1 MTRSSKFILL
11 VLSLLYGI
19 TNAFGQNTDYILG
32 RLVDGETNEPV
43 AFASIRIKD
52 AAMGVISNVD
62 GTFRIPLR
70 YKMVGDI
77 LEISSMGYRT
87 KLIDVQGLKESEA
100 NTIILKP
107 STMELKEATVSAKL
121 KKLDAR
127 ELVRIAVAR
136 IPQNYSLSPYSM
148 VGYYRDFQVK
158 NGNYTNL
165 NEAVVNVFD
174 SGFSNRDNFDNEY
187 ELYAYSTNLDFPV
200 DSFALQPYD
209 YRALNK
215 VIPHAKME
223 NTGGN
228 ELITLMIHDAIRN
241 YQIEVYSFVNNIA
254 LDFVDNH
261 RFRLLGTTNFKD
273 RTVYEID
280 CSFRNNDYYVDGTI
294 FLDTG
299 TFAILKLDYT
309 VFRRKKPRELDIAI
323 NAQERFTNGFRK
335 INAEELYRIITEY
348 FEGENG
354 KMYLG
359 YISFYNKLLVQRP
372 APFKSKF
379 TINLKDRSFHIRMN
393 KLPANFDRIGK
404 NDFKITYNGQKVP
417 IKNFELHQD
426 ERIFIIYPNVGYNIA
441 EQIFK
446 GLFLEREDLQVEGVK
461 YNYGNIKDSLGNKLD
476 ERKWEYLHQYR
487 EFFVQET
494 SPYTTSNGV
503 EKDSLME
510 KMEPL
515 GSKEQHVKSIGLK
528 TYYWMNT
535 PLPNFETK
543 KP

>member
-1 MTRSSKFILL
+1 MRNFFVFPMLFLFGT
-11 VLSLLYGI
+11 VLYGQNEDYI
-19 TNAFGQNTDYILG
+19 FGQ
-32 RLVDGETNEPV
+32 LVDGDNNEPV
-43 AFASIRIKD
+43 AFAIIRIKD
-52 AAMGVISNVD
+52 AALGVITNVD

-70 YKMVGDI
+70 YKSIGDF
-77 LEISSMGYRT
+77 LEISCMGYST
-87 KLIDVQGLKESEA
+87 KFIDIQELKETEA
-100 NTIILKP
+100 NIILIKP
-107 STMELKEATVSAKL
+107 STVELGEATVRAKL

-127 ELVRIAVAR
+127 ELVRMAVAR

-148 VGYYRDFQVK
+148 VGYYRDYQVK
-158 NGNYTNL
+158 NGSYTNL
-165 NEAVVNVFD
+165 NEAVVKIFD

-187 ELYAYSTNLDFPV
+187 EVYAYSTNLDFPV

-209 YRALNK
+209 YSGFNK

-228 ELITLMIHDAIRN
+228 ELVTLMIHDAIRN
-241 YQIEVYSFVNNIA
+241 HQIEVYSFVNNIA

-299 TFAILKLDYT
+299 TFAILKFDYT
-309 VFRRKKPRELDIAI
+309 VFRRKKPRDLDIAI

-348 FEGENG
+348 FEDENG

-372 APFKSKF
+372 PEFFSKF
-379 TINLKDRSFHIRMN
+379 TVDLRDNSFNVRMN
-393 KLPANFDRIGK
+393 KVPGNIESLK
-404 NDFKITYNGQKVP
+404 SSDFKIKYKDESIS
-417 IKNFELHQD
+417 IKEFYFNED
-426 ERIFIIYPNVGYNIA
+426 ERSFKVCPNFKYQSNKEALGY
-441 EQIFK
+441 
-446 GLFLEREDLQVEGVK
+446 LFTQNDSAQVQNLTYSFRE
-461 YNYGNIKDSLGNKLD
+461 IKDSLGNELD

-494 SPYTTSNGV
+494 SPYTTSYDV

-510 KMEPL
+510 KMKPL
-515 GSKEQHVKSIGLK
+515 GSKQQNIRSIGPK
-528 TYYWMNT
+528 TDYWMNT
-535 PLPNFETK
+535 PLPNIQN
-543 KP
+543 